1 MFKLVSLQQK
11 SVRRVALKDTSI
23 LNQFFSHKQK
33 NTFHL
38 RPKIPAY
45 NGWYVVSS
53 FKQCF
58 FNEKDEKETLIEK
71 DELNEET
78 FDGFFEL

>member
-1 MFKLVSLQQK
+1 MSN
-11 SVRRVALKDTSI
+11 
-23 LNQFFSHKQK
+23 LN
-33 NTFHL
+33 TEGDM
-38 RPKIPAY
+38 KI
-45 NGWYVVSS
+45 NKMDSNWWYVVSS